1 MEISIPEIISWIIVG
16 SVAGGFVGMLI
27 TGKKSGYGWFKNLGI
42 GLLGGL
48 VGGVLFIKLI
58 KLDFGMSDVKVTL
71 QDLVAAVLGAIILL
85 LALKIFGKGGK
96 KAA

>member
-16 SVAGGFVGMLI
+16 SIAGGFVGSLL

-48 VGGVLFIKLI
+48 VGGVLFVKLI
-58 KLDFGMSDVKVTL
+58 KLDFGMSEVKVTL
-71 QDLVAAVLGAIILL
+71 QDLVAAVLGALILL
-85 LALKIFGKGGK
+85 FAIKFFGKKG
-96 KAA
+96 AAK